1 MKKMATLFVA
11 FYGGLFIN
19 CQPQTSMQ
27 TLSYEKIIYRS
38 GRCNG
43 TCPKIDMVI
52 DKDGKIWV
60 QREFYI
66 SKSEVDFSKSGRFE
80 GVLNRNEMNDLKKLL
95 KESSYS
101 NINMPDINIVDLSML
116 TLIIYDNKK
125 RNWFRF
131 IKPPEEMKA
140 LVSFLH
146 RLVEEKKLEKTAKQ
160 QELEE

>member
-1 MKKMATLFVA
+1 M
-11 FYGGLFIN
+11 Y
-19 CQPQTSMQ
+19 CS
-27 TLSYEKIIYRS
+27 
-38 GRCNG
+38 CNG
-43 TCPKIDMVI
+43 IFPKVDVVI

-60 QREFYI
+60 QREFYV
-66 SKSEVDFSKSGRFE
+66 SKGEVGFSKSGKFE
-80 GVLNRNEMNDLKKLL
+80 GVLTKNEMSDLKELL
-95 KESSYS
+95 KESANSK
-101 NINMPDINIVDLSML
+101 INMPDITVVDLSML

-146 RLVEEKKLEKTAKQ
+146 RLAEEKRLEKTAKQ